1 MGYIPASPDGA
12 KGAQLHPMIKN
23 LLPKLARDILAPAQ
37 LSLADFAAVLVPHGR
52 SAAVRRHTAAIVQA
66 RVQLIAAFFAIMVPL
81 GSLIDLLVFDLATAG
96 RMIVLRLLSAGLFV
110 GLAWPRPVS
119 GSDPYPRAMV
129 MLVLLLMTPSLFH
142 LLSADLLNAA
152 AHDENQ
158 KLLARLYAYLPT
170 IVLGGLAIF
179 PLSALEIG
187 LLALPVMLT
196 SAAPFLLQEVP
207 FSLAEQGGMLWFMLM
222 LLGVSMFSGMSQC
235 HYMASLV
242 HRASHDLLTGAYTRQ
257 SGDDG
262 LKLLF
267 RLSEM
272 SGKPLCVAF
281 IDLDR
286 FKAINDDFGHAAGD
300 AVLRAAAGHFRAGLR
315 RSDYLIRWGGEEFVA
330 LLPDT
335 TPESLLGLFQR
346 LRAEGFGRRPDG
358 TPLTASI
365 GVACSNEPGLT
376 TVPLLLAR
384 ADRRMYEG
392 KQQGRDCIVLTDG
405 EPLPFPP
412 A

>member
-1 MGYIPASPDGA
+1 
-12 KGAQLHPMIKN
+12 MIKN
-23 LLPKLARDILAPAQ
+23 LLPTLARNILASCQ

-52 SAAVRRHTAAIVQA
+52 SIAVRRHTAAVVQA

-96 RMIVLRLLSAGLFV
+96 WMIVLRLLSAGLFV
-110 GLAWPRPVS
+110 GLAWPRPLS
-119 GSDPYPRAMV
+119 ATDPYPQAMI
-129 MLVLLLMTPSLFH
+129 MLLILLMTPSLFH
-142 LLSADLLNAA
+142 LLSADMLNAA
-152 AHDENQ
+152 AHSENQ
-158 KLLARLYAYLPT
+158 KLLANLYAYLPT

-187 LLALPVMLT
+187 LLALPVILA
-196 SAAPFLLQEVP
+196 SAASFLFQGVP
-207 FSLAEQGGMLWFMLM
+207 FNLAEQGGMLWFMLM

-235 HYMASLV
+235 HYITSLV

-257 SGDDG
+257 SGDDA

-286 FKAINDDFGHAAGD
+286 FKSINDRFGHEAGD

-365 GVACSNEPGLT
+365 GVACSHEADLT
-376 TVPLLLAR
+376 SVPALLAR
-384 ADRRMYEG
+384 ADRRMYDG
-392 KQQGRDCIVLTDG
+392 KQHGRDCIVLNDG
-405 EPLPFPP
+405 EPLHF
-412 A
+412 ASS